1 MPRSDLP
8 NYYAFPCNF
17 WAAVKIEDAAHVA
30 SQIWIDIVDG
40 KNVSAETTVLRG
52 KGNGSRR

>member
-1 MPRSDLP
+1 MQFLGP
-8 NYYAFPCNF
+8 
-17 WAAVKIEDAAHVA
+17 VKIEDAAHVVP
-30 SQIWIDIVDG
+30 QIWIDIVDG